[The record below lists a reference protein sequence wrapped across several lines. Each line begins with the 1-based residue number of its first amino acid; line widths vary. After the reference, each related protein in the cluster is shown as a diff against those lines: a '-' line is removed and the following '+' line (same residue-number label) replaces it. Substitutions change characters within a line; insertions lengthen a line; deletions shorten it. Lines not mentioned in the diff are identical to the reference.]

1 MLILAGSNSLLT
13 LEEGLAVLVKLKA
26 GDNAVAGVDG
36 ELSLLSV
43 GLFLHDFLNVN
54 ASAAAV
60 NGLDFAFAALEG
72 ASHDLNLVTF
82 ADGDG
87 ADFVLGFKIFRQ
99 VARHHNSAN
108 AGRR

>member
-1 MLILAGSNSLLT
+1 MNWNLNWLFVLLIPG
-13 LEEGLAVLVKLKA
+13 
-26 GDNAVAGVDG
+26 
-36 ELSLLSV
+36 
-43 GLFLHDFLNVN
+43 DFLNVN

-99 VARHHNSAN
+99 VARHHNSAH
-108 AGRR
+108 AGGG